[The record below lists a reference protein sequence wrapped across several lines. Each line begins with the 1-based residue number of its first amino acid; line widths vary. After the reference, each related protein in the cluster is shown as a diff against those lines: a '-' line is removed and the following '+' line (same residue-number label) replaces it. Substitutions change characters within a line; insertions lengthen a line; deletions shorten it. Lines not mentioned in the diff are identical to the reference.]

1 MTIMEERFKLAAERI
16 QEVAGEHVLNDGF
29 QSYFTENA
37 EFLAIMI
44 EEYEWIAEGNLEKA
58 ELMELQ
64 RHNEICFIDLA
75 GRNYDTSFANPAW
88 AVLKLGNDFGQLLC
102 AVSAELHSLPAFVY
116 EQDLE
121 AVTIRLEL
129 FLEIYHAF
137 VYAMEEEGQLPAA
150 ADIREIFYWF
160 ASDYAELIAERSIA
174 DAVDWERDFA
184 VRLIE
189 ESDLTDI
196 GYLFKFG
203 EYITDNQWKMAE
215 HLNGLP
221 EEKIQEIADTYT
233 EGYRKGFE
241 LAKKPLEK
249 KKSVNIRYP
258 LGFERVVKAAIANF
272 RRMGLEPVI
281 YRAPASFLAGRSV
294 YKNGFFGASVN
305 KQFDYDHEK
314 DQALYLD
321 KKFVHHKLECRKNAW
336 EAYREKAALHAGPA
350 VIECFGEQP
359 FEPANKPEKLQ
370 LSEEQQKLS
379 VEYQSQSGIM
389 TNEYINPEERSF
401 TIIAFPVPEIGE
413 DFPAIFD
420 EILKINTLDYKKY
433 ETIQQCIIDTLDKAS
448 YVRIRGCNGNRTDLK
463 VMLHPLKN
471 PSQETNF
478 ENCVADVNIP
488 VGEVFTSPVL
498 AGTNGVLHVTEVYL
512 NDLKYRDLELTFKDG
527 MIADYSCANFESRE
541 EGRKL
546 IRDNVLFQHE
556 TLPIGEFAIGTNTTA
571 YVAAR
576 KYDINDKMPILIAEK
591 MGPHFAVGDTCYSHE
606 EELVTYNPDGKA
618 IVARENEVSALRHT
632 DLSKAYFNCHT
643 DITIPY
649 DELKELTAVAADGTE
664 YVIIQDGQFVLDG
677 TEELNMPFYC

>member
-1 MTIMEERFKLAAERI
+1 MTVMEERFQLAKERI
-16 QEVAGEHVLNDGF
+16 CEIAGEKVLDEKF
-29 QSYFTENA
+29 QSFFAENA

-44 EEYEWIAEGNLEKA
+44 EEYEWIEKGGLESA

-64 RHNEICFIDLA
+64 RHNEICFIDLL
-75 GRNYDTSFANPAW
+75 GKNYDTSYANPAW
-88 AVLKLGNDFGQLLC
+88 AVAELGEEFGQLLC

-116 EQDLE
+116 EQDSE

-137 VYAMEEEGQLPAA
+137 VYAAEEEQGLPAA

-160 ASDYAELIAERSIA
+160 ASDYAELIAEKSIGEN
-174 DAVDWERDFA
+174 VDWERDFA
-184 VRLIE
+184 VKIIE
-189 ESDLTDI
+189 ESDLSDLR
-196 GYLFKFG
+196 YLFKYG
-203 EYITDNQWKMAE
+203 EYIADNQWKMAE
-215 HLNGLP
+215 HLNSLP
-221 EEKIQEIADTYT
+221 QEKIQKIADTYT

-241 LAKKPLEK
+241 MAGKPLEK

-258 LGFERVVKAAIANF
+258 LGFELVVKAAIANF
-272 RRMGLEPVI
+272 RQMGLEPVI
-281 YRAPASFLAGRSV
+281 FRAPASFLAGRSV
-294 YKNGFFGASVN
+294 YKSGFFGASVN
-305 KQFDYDHEK
+305 KQFDYDHEN

-336 EAYREKAALHAGPA
+336 EANRERAALHAGPA
-350 VIECFGEQP
+350 VIECFGERP
-359 FEPANKPEKLQ
+359 FEPVNKAEKLA

-379 VEYQSQSGIM
+379 VEYRSQAGIQ

-413 DFPAIFD
+413 EFPAIFD
-420 EILKINTLDYKKY
+420 EILNINTLDYKKY
-433 ETIQQCIIDTLDKAS
+433 ETIQQRIIDTLDKAA
-448 YVRIRGCNGNRTDLK
+448 YVRVKGSGANRTDLK
-463 VMLHPLKN
+463 VMLHALSN
-471 PSQETNF
+471 PEKETNF

-498 AGTNGVLHVTEVYL
+498 AGTDGVLHVTEVYL
-512 NDLKYRDLELTFKDG
+512 NDLKYRDLELVFKDG
-527 MIADYSCANFESRE
+527 MIVDYSCGNFADRQ

-546 IRDNVLFQHE
+546 LQDNVLFHHE

-606 EELVTYNPDGKA
+606 EDRMTYNPDGKA
-618 IVARENEVSALRHT
+618 IIARENEVSALRHT
-632 DLSKAYFNCHT
+632 DLSRAYLNCHT
-643 DITIPY
+643 DITVPY
-649 DELKELTAVAADGTE
+649 DELGELTAVAADGTE
-664 YVIIQDGQFVLDG
+664 YEVIRDGRFVLDG